1 MFLTE
6 LVLNEERSKESN
18 DEHPENI
25 ANIFSALLVSH
36 DKKSIDVKFEHPL
49 NIESIFLQI
58 LKF

>member
-25 ANIFSALLVSH
+25 ANIFSTLFVLNEESSN
-36 DKKSIDVKFEHPL
+36 DIKFLHP
-49 NIESIFLQI
+49 
-58 LKF
+58 